1 MHGSREPSSTDWYLS
16 IQVDLSESTSGVHHM
31 STSQND
37 RLHFAP
43 WWSIGILSLKDKYV
57 HERLLRVHLFSQVPA
72 QNVLNILAAL
82 LECDETISWYIDY
95 FLEYGPACCFGCV
108 FCSFKFETASSCA
121 KPFEP
126 YFQVMVFKLLWLR
139 RLNLGG

>member
-1 MHGSREPSSTDWYLS
+1 MHGSREPSNTDWYLS
-16 IQVDLSESTSGVHHM
+16 IQVDLSTSGVHHM

-43 WWSIGILSLKDKYV
+43 WWSIGILSIKDKYV

-72 QNVLNILAAL
+72 QNVLI
-82 LECDETISWYIDY
+82 
-95 FLEYGPACCFGCV
+95 LEYSSPSRVRWDDKLIHSLFSRIRPCLLFWVCFLFFQV
-108 FCSFKFETASSCA
+108 WNSFKLCQTFWTLLYGIPSPKS
-121 KPFEP
+121 
-126 YFQVMVFKLLWLR
+126 LWLR